1 MIDGMCRLLPIVV
14 LVFTGCAGSPPEKP
28 PMSSVLQKIV
38 QHPAS
43 KPARPATEEAIAKVA
58 AHYKRKLPEPLL
70 ELWQNADGI
79 EFTNRFYG
87 KLLGP
92 TEVLELLENPVWFD
106 FAKFQML
113 PIFDSLESDYH
124 VLSMDELLAY
134 RIMFTPHD
142 DGPNL
147 AYRDLNSFLV
157 DLYAGLSSAE
167 MNSIHFRQCEGD
179 YSDDKPRTTADQ
191 ADALALLA
199 QPEGDYNWNYAI
211 QLLDDSDLKP
221 WKKLLETNHFIRR
234 YARGRLSEMASP
246 RMKELYQQDQREFAA
261 FCDQLEK
268 AAKAAGLPVGERDR
282 KCLDVGGHWID
293 LDGLFH
299 LRNEPRAIERMLNL
313 CRDFIDDRDP
323 RERPD
328 YIFKKKS
335 N

>member
-1 MIDGMCRLLPIVV
+1 MN
-14 LVFTGCAGSPPEKP
+14 
-28 PMSSVLQKIV
+28 SVLQKIV

-43 KPARPATEEAIAKVA
+43 KSAPPATEEAIARVA
-58 AHYKRKLPEPLL
+58 AHYKTKLPEPLL
-70 ELWQNADGI
+70 ELWRNSDGV

-106 FAKFQML
+106 FAKVQML

-124 VLSMDELLAY
+124 VLCMDELLAY

-147 AYRDLNSFLV
+147 AYRDLTSFLE
-157 DLYAGLSSAE
+157 DLFVGLSAAE
-167 MNSIHFRQCEGD
+167 MNSLHFRFNRGD
-179 YSDDKPRTTADQ
+179 YSADKLRTPADQ

-199 QPEGDYNWNYAI
+199 QPKGDHNWNYAI
-211 QLLDDSDLKP
+211 QLLDDSDPEP
-221 WKKLLETNHFIRR
+221 WKKLLETDHFVRR
-234 YARGRLSEMASP
+234 YARGRLGKMTSP
-246 RMKELYQQDQREFAA
+246 RMKELYQQDLRDFAA
-261 FCDQLEK
+261 FCDQFEK
-268 AAKAAGLPVGERDR
+268 AAKAAGLPVGERDD
-282 KCLDVGGHWID
+282 KTLDIGGHWIN

-299 LRNEPRAIERMLNL
+299 LRNEPRAMERMMNL

-328 YIFKKKS
+328 YIFKEKS